1 MLSSLLSLSSVFFG
15 DGPCN
20 LPAGSAIMLGK
31 YYIRSHFDYLCA
43 DTVHGAVIH
52 CGNEVP
58 TIWSY
63 EKDGNGK
70 FYLGSNRQYWSS
82 SAGTIELISARK
94 TPITVEVGARQVT
107 ENDPSEDALKL
118 DVLHGNSFK
127 LRFSDLQDS
136 YLDARNKNSIV
147 AHHHC
152 ASKTQEFV
160 FIPAES
166 QNSQKVSYRKLQSRS
181 NEFQKNI
188 GKFPLKSNTIKAIV
202 GDKAERKQAV
212 VMQATGIQIL
222 MAVETFDLISKY
234 LIRKKIIGNATER
247 VIYHGMTV
255 EGFIDRLLTKRP
267 LVLYTHHEFTVLQS
281 AGTDQLN
288 PMQEYWKLVGRE
300 VEGPILMNDYLS
312 HEEMELAA
320 LIVVSVPTYFVNSGE
335 RYNCGQ
341 AAPSPYPVTG
351 YYIAAVGAC
360 FEQPGIMEARHMTV
374 ERLTRVERIA
384 FDADLE
390 PMELVPFDQIAS
402 DADQEPMEPVP
413 FDQIAP
419 KATDDPIK
427 RLWNTFYQK
436 HSFRYDKYSFT
447 LPEMDTYLH
456 KDVYG
461 IRLWRIL
468 YPILLQAERLGVK
481 HDKRVVLR
489 LVGFGLGTWAV
500 TTEAQTEIYIDVVR
514 RIVTSNVLY
523 TISTIDMLWMSEV
536 ERQWIIKDLTGKAI
550 VVNCSRGDPAA
561 VVGPGELLVAT
572 YGGRGGS
579 FPGNEYWAGELSTSG
594 DPAAACCSTIQELQ
608 NPYINPCFN
617 ARNALQVFI

>member
-1 MLSSLLSLSSVFFG
+1 MLRSFLSLSSVLFG

-20 LPAGSAIMLGK
+20 LPEGSAIMLGK

-43 DTVHGAVIH
+43 DPVHGAVIH
-52 CGNEVP
+52 CGNEIP

-63 EKDGNGK
+63 EKDGSGK
-70 FYLGSNRQYWSS
+70 FYLGSNKQYWSS
-82 SAGTIELISARK
+82 SAGTVELTSVRK

-107 ENDPSEDALKL
+107 ENDPSEDALNL

-127 LRFSDLQDS
+127 LRFSDLQNS

-166 QNSQKVSYRKLQSRS
+166 QNTQKVSYRKLQSRS
-181 NEFQKNI
+181 NGFQKNI

-202 GDKAERKQAV
+202 GDKNERKQAV
-212 VMQATGIQIL
+212 AMQATGIQIL

-247 VIYHGMTV
+247 AIYHGMSV

-267 LVLYTHHEFTVLQS
+267 LVLYTHHGFTVLQS
-281 AGTDQLN
+281 ARTDQLN
-288 PMQEYWKLVGRE
+288 PMQAYWELVGKE

-320 LIVVSVPTYFVNSGE
+320 LIVVSVPTYFINSGE

-360 FEQPGIMEARHMTV
+360 FDQPGIMEARHMTV
-374 ERLTRVERIA
+374 EKPTKVDEIA
-384 FDADLE
+384 FDADWE
-390 PMELVPFDQIAS
+390 S
-402 DADQEPMEPVP
+402 MEPVP
-413 FDQIAP
+413 FEQIAP
-419 KATDDPIK
+419 KANDDPIK
-427 RLWNTFYQK
+427 SLWNTFYQK
-436 HSFRYDKYSFT
+436 HSFSYDKDSFT
-447 LPEMDTYLH
+447 LPEMNTYLH
-456 KDVYG
+456 KDIYS

-468 YPILLQAERLGVK
+468 YPILLQAGRLGVK

-500 TTEAQTEIYIDVVR
+500 TTEAQTEIYINVVR

-523 TISTIDMLWMSEV
+523 AISTIDLLWMSEV
-536 ERQWIIKDLTGKAI
+536 EQQWVINDLTGKAI
-550 VVNCSRGDPAA
+550 VVNCRRGDPAA

-572 YGGRGGS
+572 YGGRGSS

-617 ARNALQVFI
+617 ARNALQVFV